1 MDIRVGKIFHFAG
14 QEAFLADPPAASL
27 GLLTAGRRYSGRVT
41 LDPGW
46 LFLSLIVSGAG
57 FVLFTYGRKQ
67 ERVPHLV
74 AGLTYFVYPFFTP
87 NVWSMLVVGLLVGAA
102 LWLVVRQGW

>member
-1 MDIRVGKIFHFAG
+1 M
-14 QEAFLADPPAASL
+14 
-27 GLLTAGRRYSGRVT
+27 T

-67 ERVPHLV
+67 ERTPHLI
-74 AGLTYFVYPFFTP
+74 AGVTYMVYPFFTP
-87 NVWSMLVVGLLVGAA
+87 TVGSLFVVGVLVGAV
-102 LWLVVRQGW
+102 LWYFVRQGW